1 MWGVGSIELPSSMPM
16 NTRSLAWLVVLPGL
30 AVLPVFASP
39 RVREVAPAA
48 ALSPAVPSTAAEA
61 WLVGESI
68 HFGAGG
74 TQIRPSDAKVL
85 DAHAASL
92 RGNRRQRLLIE
103 GYADGVGDSA
113 FSRQISEQRAKSTK
127 AYLVSKGA
135 PADQIAVSSGA
146 GGVPACGEK
155 TATCRALN
163 RRATLSTGVRP

>member
-1 MWGVGSIELPSSMPM
+1 MPM
-16 NTRSLAWLVVLPGL
+16 NTRNLAWLVVLPGL
-30 AVLPVFASP
+30 AVLPVFAGP
-39 RVREVAPAA
+39 RVRDFAPAA
-48 ALSPAVPSTAAEA
+48 ALSPAVASTATEAA
-61 WLVGESI
+61 WLVGDSI

-85 DAHAASL
+85 DAHAALL
-92 RGNRRQRLLIE
+92 RGNRMQRLLIE

-113 FSRQISEQRAKSTK
+113 FGRQIGEQRAKSAK

-155 TATCRALN
+155 TATCRAAN
-163 RRATLSTGVRP
+163 RRATLSTGVLP